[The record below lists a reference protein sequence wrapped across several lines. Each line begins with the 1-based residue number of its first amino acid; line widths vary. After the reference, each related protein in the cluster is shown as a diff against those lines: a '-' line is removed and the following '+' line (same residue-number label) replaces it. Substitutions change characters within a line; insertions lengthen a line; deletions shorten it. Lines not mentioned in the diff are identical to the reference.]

1 MTDRGDGADRGVVAL
16 FSATMLTSAILLFS
30 VQPMVARF
38 VLPTFGSAPQVWAV
52 ALVFF
57 QAVLLLGYLY
67 AHLSSSRLG
76 VRRAL
81 TLHAV
86 LLVAPILTL
95 PLGVPAA
102 SADTADGNPALVLLA
117 LLTVSVGLPFF
128 VVSSTAPLLQR
139 WLVHTDHPAGKDP
152 YFLYRASNFGSVL
165 GLVSYPLL
173 FEPRLT
179 LDDQGRLW
187 TWGYAAL
194 VVLLAGC
201 IAYVWR
207 SSTAEKPVVTGPDE
221 RLTVRR
227 RLTWLV
233 LAAVPSGLIVAATT
247 TLTTDVAPIPL
258 LWVLPLG
265 LYLITFMI
273 AFSSGGGSQRVYRLS
288 VWLMP
293 AAILAVIVVT
303 VAEIRTPLWLVIAV
317 HLLAVFV
324 VAMVCHGRLAQDR
337 PAPQRLTTFYLV
349 ESAGGVLGGAF
360 AALVAP
366 VVFNALWEY
375 PLALLLAA
383 LLWPGVRRDAPPRA
397 VGDLAWPVAIAIAVY
412 LALTEL
418 DEENLVLILAAG
430 ACTLLALRR
439 PRRLAIGLLALVIAG
454 TLGVAA
460 TGTPVIDRERN
471 FFGVRT
477 VEQGG
482 GVRSLVH
489 GTTLHGNQLLRPG
502 LPQPTTY
509 YHPASPIGQ
518 LVTGGPRG
526 LTRRTAVIGLGT
538 GTMAAYSQPGDRW
551 TFYEIDPEII
561 RVARDPRYFTYLRDA
576 PGATDI
582 VLGDARLSLL
592 QAARPDVLADRR
604 GRVQL
609 RRDPD
614 APDHPRGDR
623 ALLPQAAPGRRARL
637 PRLQP
642 LRGLADR
649 ARQPRSRR
657 AASRASPATWTPR
670 SPTGSRRPTPRRGSR
685 WHGHGR
691 ISARS
696 PRAGCGAPARSG
708 RARTP
713 GPTTTRTSSACCVSC
728 RARPSW
734 RRAARAG
741 PRRCRCRRTRRAGAA
756 AARSPPPAGRA
767 RSTPRPP
774 RRARSRTG

>member
-1 MTDRGDGADRGVVAL
+1 MNGDARPAGSRSRARGAKRGVVAL

-76 VRRAL
+76 VHRAL

-86 LLVAPILTL
+86 LLVAPVLTL

-102 SADTADGNPALVLLA
+102 SADTAAGNPAWVLLG

-179 LDDQGRLW
+179 LDEQGRLW

-207 SSTAEKPVVTGPDE
+207 SSTAPKPVVTGPDE

-227 RLTWLV
+227 RLTWLI

-273 AFSSGGGSQRVYRLS
+273 AFSSGGGSRRVYELS

-303 VAEIRTPLWLVIAV
+303 VAEIRTPLWLIIAV

-412 LALTEL
+412 LALTQL

-430 ACTLLALRR
+430 ACTVLALRR

-561 RVARDPRYFTYLRDA
+561 RVALNPRYFTYLRDA
-576 PGATDI
+576 PGATET
-582 VLGDARLSLL
+582 VLGDARLSLQEADDRTFSL
-592 QAARPDVLADRR
+592 IVADAFSSDAIPTHLITREAIALYFRKLLPDGVLAFHVSNRYVDLQTVL
-604 GRVQL
+604 GNL
-609 RRDPD
+609 ARDAGLTCFAGNLD
-614 APDHPRGDR
+614 APLADGIEEANASSWV
-623 ALLPQAAPGRRARL
+623 ALARTREDL
-637 PRLQP
+637 GEVGT
-642 LRGLADR
+642 RGLWR
-649 ARQPRSRR
+649 TCPIGPRSH
-657 AASRASPATWTPR
+657 TWTDDYSNILSVLR
-670 SPTGSRRPTPRRGSR
+670 
-685 WHGHGR
+685 
-691 ISARS
+691 
-696 PRAGCGAPARSG
+696 
-708 RARTP
+708 
-713 GPTTTRTSSACCVSC
+713 
-728 RARPSW
+728 
-734 RRAARAG
+734 
-741 PRRCRCRRTRRAGAA
+741 
-756 AARSPPPAGRA
+756 
-767 RSTPRPP
+767 
-774 RRARSRTG
+774 